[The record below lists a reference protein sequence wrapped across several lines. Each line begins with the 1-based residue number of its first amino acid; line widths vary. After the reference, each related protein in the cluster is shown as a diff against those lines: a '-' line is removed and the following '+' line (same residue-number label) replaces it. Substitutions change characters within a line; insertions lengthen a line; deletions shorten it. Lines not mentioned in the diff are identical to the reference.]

1 MRQKMN
7 FLQKT
12 AAIFNGAVL
21 TAMVGIGAFHWNDA
35 VAAERLNQF
44 DEEQRYCLQQNL
56 YFEARNI
63 SDLSMQAVGWVTMN
77 RVDSKHYP
85 DTICDVVWQRKQFS
99 WTHDGKSD
107 RPSNNVLEQR
117 AWERAGRIVEQVLI
131 DYVNGKESPVGD
143 ATHYHTERV
152 RPVWRHD
159 LERIAQIDNHIFY
172 AMN

>member
-63 SDLSMQAVGWVTMN
+63 SDLSMRAVGWVTMN

-85 DTICDVVWQRKQFS
+85 NTICDVVWQRKQFS

-117 AWERAGRIVEQVLI
+117 AWERAGTVVDRVLYNWTMGFSGPGGQATMYHA
-131 DYVNGKESPVGD
+131 DYVNPYWASSYRRVARVE
-143 ATHYHTERV
+143 TH
-152 RPVWRHD
+152 
-159 LERIAQIDNHIFY
+159 
-172 AMN
+172 